1 MIRAR
6 EQSKTKNTTTG
17 SYCYCVFTHAPKHFS
32 ANLPNFHRENYWT
45 SWPRQRRQQGS
56 YKALTEYKKK
66 VWEKNARVI
75 RDIVIDDGRTNAKI
89 LISPPSMSK
98 GTFTLVKQMKLF
110 THQTNVFPHQ
120 WDSNADF
127 STCGFPTPGDH
138 CPPSWNPTEKWQ
150 RNVKIQ
156 SVPQCIIWAARYQVQ
171 FVHFSNFRHDNFNNV
186 TEVSFNI
193 YAR

>member
-1 MIRAR
+1 
-6 EQSKTKNTTTG
+6 
-17 SYCYCVFTHAPKHFS
+17 
-32 ANLPNFHRENYWT
+32 
-45 SWPRQRRQQGS
+45 
-56 YKALTEYKKK
+56 
-66 VWEKNARVI
+66 
-75 RDIVIDDGRTNAKI
+75 
-89 LISPPSMSK
+89 MSK

-110 THQTNVFPHQ
+110 THQKNVFPRQ

-127 STCGFPTPGDH
+127 STCGFPAPGDH

-193 YAR
+193 CSSTARVLPEAINVGVEMIYSFRLEQRVSSSFVVTSRKHLTHMWINRNSQG